1 MKPIYE
7 KDKCIFNLKGT
18 NELTGLWKS
27 PVANVAV
34 QKVDGKYT
42 ASDSSAKLTFTAK
55 SPIIAE
61 TSKLFSISFW
71 AQRTEL
77 NGSSWQQFGFWL
89 NDITK
94 MNFGFAGDKSIYI
107 DDNGVGAGSSLDIGP
122 DYLKDTSDAAY
133 KKPIFY
139 TICRDINRT
148 YITVN
153 GKLIP
158 SGIIN
163 NLPSSSQTIDKIIL
177 FNADGGSITG
187 WIDKVLIHR
196 DVCLYKEDFTIDF
209 TPADDYDEPSINTK
223 KHYLKIY

>member
-18 NELTGLWKS
+18 NELTGLWKP
-27 PVANVAV
+27 PVANIAV
-34 QKVDGKYT
+34 QKVDGKYI

-77 NGSSWQQFGFWL
+77 NGSGWQQFGFWL
-89 NDITK
+89 NDTTK
-94 MNFGFAGDKSIYI
+94 MNFGFAGDKNIYI

-148 YITVN
+148 YITIN

-158 SGIIN
+158 NGVIN

-196 DVCLYKEDFTIDF
+196 DVCLYKEDFTVDF

>member
-7 KDKCIFNLKGT
+7 KDKCVFNLKGT
-18 NELTGLWKS
+18 TELTGLWNP
-27 PVANVAV
+27 PVANTSV
-34 QKVDGKYT
+34 QQVDGKYT
-42 ASDSSAKLTFTAK
+42 ASDYSAKLTFTAK
-55 SPIIAE
+55 TPIIAE
-61 TSKLFSISFW
+61 TSRVFSISFW

-77 NGSSWQQFGFWL
+77 NGSSWQQFGFWF
-89 NDITK
+89 NDATK
-94 MNFGFAGDKSIYI
+94 MNFGFAGDKNVYI
-107 DDNGVGAGSSLDIGP
+107 DDNGVGAGNSLDIGP
-122 DYLKDTSDAAY
+122 DYLKDTSDEAY

-139 TICRDINRT
+139 TICRDTNRT
-148 YITVN
+148 YITIN

-196 DVCLYKEDFTIDF
+196 DVCLYKEDFTVDF
-209 TPADDYDEPSINTK
+209 TPTDDYDEPSVNTK

>member
-18 NELTGLWKS
+18 NELTGLWKP

-55 SPIIAE
+55 APIIAE

-89 NDITK
+89 NDTTK

-196 DVCLYKEDFTIDF
+196 DVCLYKEDFTVDF

>member
-18 NELTGLWKS
+18 NELTGLWKP

-55 SPIIAE
+55 TPIIAE

-196 DVCLYKEDFTIDF
+196 DVCLYKEDFTVDF

>member
-1 MKPIYE
+1 MKKPIYI

-18 NELTGLWKS
+18 TELTELWKP
-27 PVANVAV
+27 PVANSSV
-34 QKVDGKYT
+34 QQVDGKYT
-42 ASDSSAKLTFTAK
+42 AADYSAKLTFTAK
-55 SPIIAE
+55 TPIIAE
-61 TSKLFSISFW
+61 TSRIFSISFW

-77 NGSSWQQFGFWL
+77 NGSSWQQFGFWF
-89 NDITK
+89 NDATK

-107 DDNGVGAGSSLDIGP
+107 DDNGVGAGNSLDIGP

-139 TICRDINRT
+139 TICRDTNRT
-148 YITVN
+148 YITIN

-158 SGIIN
+158 NGVIN

-196 DVCLYKEDFTIDF
+196 DVCLYKEDFTVEF
-209 TPADDYDEPSINTK
+209 TPADDYDEPNTK